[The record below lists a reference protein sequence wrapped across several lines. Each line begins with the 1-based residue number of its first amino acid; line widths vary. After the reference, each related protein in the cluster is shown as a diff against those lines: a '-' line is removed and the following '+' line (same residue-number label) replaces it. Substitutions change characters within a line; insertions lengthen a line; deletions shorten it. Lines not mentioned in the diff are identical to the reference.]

1 MRLGLANLRHWAAM
15 LSAMRT
21 ANREQA
27 RIVLTRAYVCE
38 ALAERVRING
48 PDREEAFLTGLLSG
62 AEIMLG
68 VPADEFVD
76 TLDLNPDIRKAVLY
90 RKGSLGRV
98 LRVAITLEQAI
109 ALETGLESL
118 DTRLLKIYDQSASRV
133 QRLLRELQSP

>member
-1 MRLGLANLRHWAAM
+1 MDPSSLRTHGSGPLTVLYLHGWFGSAA
-15 LSAMRT
+15 AGWGT
-21 ANREQA
+21 
-27 RIVLTRAYVCE
+27 
-38 ALAERVRING
+38 
-48 PDREEAFLTGLLSG
+48 
-62 AEIMLG
+62 
-68 VPADEFVD
+68 EFVD